1 MFSKIVTLF
10 ESEAMK
16 EKTIKKPIKTAI
28 EKKLTTTEKNRLIK
42 ELSKEVNK
50 SIALRAFKDLVI
62 GR

>member
-1 MFSKIVTLF
+1 LFSKIVTLF

-16 EKTIKKPIKTAI
+16 EKNIKKPIKTAI